1 MAIEIVDLPTKNG
14 DFPYINHHFPM
25 VFPWFSH
32 GFSHGFPMV
41 CHGGTW
47 HRRSDG
53 SCVCRVTQRGL
64 LHWAAT
70 AAAIEEAVKHSRLQ
84 PAEGRRKG
92 AQGGVVR
99 MFIVIYIYINTY
111 VHTHIYI

>member
-1 MAIEIVDLPTKNG
+1 
-14 DFPYINHHFPM
+14 
-25 VFPWFSH
+25 
-32 GFSHGFPMV
+32 
-41 CHGGTW
+41 
-47 HRRSDG
+47 
-53 SCVCRVTQRGL
+53 VTQRGL

-99 MFIVIYIYINTY
+99 MFIVIYII
-111 VHTHIYI
+111 

>member
-1 MAIEIVDLPTKNG
+1 
-14 DFPYINHHFPM
+14 M
-25 VFPWFSH
+25 VIFYRFLY
-32 GFSHGFPMV
+32 V

-47 HRRSDG
+47 YRRSDG

-99 MFIVIYIYINTY
+99 MFIVYIYNID
-111 VHTHIYI
+111 IMAIILLYIL